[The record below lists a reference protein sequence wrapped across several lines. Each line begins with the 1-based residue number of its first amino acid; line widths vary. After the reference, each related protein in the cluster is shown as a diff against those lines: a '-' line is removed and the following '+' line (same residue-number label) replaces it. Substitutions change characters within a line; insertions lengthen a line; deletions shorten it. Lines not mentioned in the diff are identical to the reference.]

1 VKSARAG
8 TRELGRGGARRSAV
22 FAALGAGLAAALVAG
37 VTVGAVRVPVAEVL
51 RMAARALGLHGVAQ
65 PDATHVT
72 IIAALRL
79 PRVLAAAMVGGSL
92 AVAGVVMQ
100 GLFRNPMASP
110 EILGIS
116 AGGSLGA
123 VAAITTGL
131 ASASALALPAAT
143 AAGALLAAALI
154 YGIAGIRGG
163 TSLLFIVIAG
173 MAISSLF
180 NGLVSGM
187 LLFSK
192 QYEVSAYLF
201 WTMGDFEGRTWQHLA
216 LAAPVLLPGV
226 AALSLF
232 SRELNLFTLGE
243 EGARSL
249 GMNVEAVKRLLL
261 VLSALV
267 TGAAISVSGPVGF
280 VGLLVPHLLRL
291 LVGPDHRVLV
301 PASALGGALFLLCC
315 DLVGR
320 TVAPPMQIRV
330 GIITAVVGSPY
341 LLWLVVRSQRRGGA

>member
-1 VKSARAG
+1 LS
-8 TRELGRGGARRSAV
+8 GGAGRRAAV
-22 FAALGAGLAAALVAG
+22 FAALCAGFAAALIAG
-37 VTVGAVRVPVAEVL
+37 VSVGAVRVPVAEIL
-51 RMAARALGLHGVAQ
+51 RMAVRALGFRGVA
-65 PDATHVT
+65 PAEGMNVT
-72 IIAALRL
+72 IITVLRL
-79 PRVLAAAMVGGSL
+79 PRVLAAALVGASL
-92 AVAGVVMQ
+92 AVAGVAMQ

-131 ASASALALPAAT
+131 ASASVLVLPAAT
-143 AAGALLAAALI
+143 MAGALAAAALI
-154 YGIAGIRGG
+154 YAIASVRGG
-163 TSLLFIVIAG
+163 TSLLFVVIAG
-173 MAISSLF
+173 MAVSSLF

-192 QYEVSAYLF
+192 QYEVNAYLF
-201 WTMGDFEGRTWQHLA
+201 WTMGDFEGRSWQHLA
-216 LAAPVLLPGV
+216 LAAPVLVPGI
-226 AALSLF
+226 AALTLF

-249 GMNVEAVKRLLL
+249 GMSVETVKRLLL
-261 VLSALV
+261 ALAALV

-291 LVGPDHRVLV
+291 LIGPDHRVLV
-301 PASALGGALFLLCC
+301 PASALGGAVFLLLC

-320 TVAPPMQIRV
+320 SVAPPFQIRV
-330 GIITAVVGSPY
+330 GIITAVLGSPY
-341 LLWLVVRSQRRGGA
+341 LLWLVVRSQRRGRA

>member
-1 VKSARAG
+1 MK
-8 TRELGRGGARRSAV
+8 TPGAPLRRSAV
-22 FAALGAGLAAALVAG
+22 FAILGGGLAAAIVAG
-37 VTVGAVRVPVAEVL
+37 ISVGAVPVPVVEVL
-51 RMAARALGLHGVAQ
+51 RMVARALGFRGAPAPEAMHA
-65 PDATHVT
+65 T
-72 IIAALRL
+72 IIGALRL
-79 PRVLAAAMVGGSL
+79 PRVLAAALVGGSL
-92 AVAGVVMQ
+92 AVAGVAMQ

-123 VAAITTGL
+123 VAAITSGL
-131 ASASALALPAAT
+131 ASASLLVLPAAT
-143 AAGALLAAALI
+143 MVGALLAAALI
-154 YGIAGIRGG
+154 YAIASARGG

-173 MAISSLF
+173 MAVSSLF

-192 QYEVSAYLF
+192 QYEVNVYLF
-201 WTMGDFEGRTWQHLA
+201 WTMGDFEGRGWQHLA
-216 LAAPVLLPGV
+216 LAAPVLVPGI
-226 AALSLF
+226 AALALF

-249 GMNVEAVKRLLL
+249 GMNVETVKRLLL
-261 VLSALV
+261 ALSALV

-301 PASALGGALFLLCC
+301 PASALGGAVFLLLC
-315 DLVGR
+315 DLAGR
-320 TVAPPMQIRV
+320 TIAPPVQIRV
-330 GIITAVVGSPY
+330 GIITAVLGSPY

>member
-1 VKSARAG
+1 VRN
-8 TRELGRGGARRSAV
+8 GARRAAV
-22 FAALGAGLAAALVAG
+22 FTALGVGLAAALLAG
-37 VTVGAVRVPVAEVL
+37 VTIGAVRVPIAAVL
-51 RMAARALGLHGVAQ
+51 GMAARALGFRGV
-65 PDATHVT
+65 PPVEATYVT
-72 IIAALRL
+72 IITALRL
-79 PRVLAAAMVGGSL
+79 PRVLAAALVGGSL

-110 EILGIS
+110 EILGVS
-116 AGGSLGA
+116 AGASLGA
-123 VAAITTGL
+123 VGVISTGL
-131 ASASALALPAAT
+131 ASASVLVLPAAT

-154 YGIAGIRGG
+154 YAIASVRGG

-173 MAISSLF
+173 MAVSSLF

-192 QYEVSAYLF
+192 QYEVNAYLF
-201 WTMGDFEGRTWQHLA
+201 WTMGDFEGRSWQHLA
-216 LAAPVLLPGV
+216 LAAPVLVPGV
-226 AALSLF
+226 AALSFF
-232 SRELNLFTLGE
+232 SRELNLFSLGE

-249 GMNVEAVKRLLL
+249 GMSVEAVKRLLL
-261 VLSALV
+261 ALAALV

-291 LVGPDHRVLV
+291 LVGPDHRTLV

-320 TVAPPMQIRV
+320 TVAPPFQIRV
-330 GIITAVVGSPY
+330 GIITAVLGSPY
-341 LLWLVVRSQRRGGA
+341 LLWLVIRARRRGAA

>member
-1 VKSARAG
+1 V
-8 TRELGRGGARRSAV
+8 TRSFTGARRAVV
-22 FAALGAGLAAALVAG
+22 FAALGIGLTAALIAG
-37 VTVGAVRVPVAEVL
+37 VTVGAVRVPLREVL
-51 RMAARALGLHGVAQ
+51 RMAARALGFYGVPVPEAM
-65 PDATHVT
+65 HVT
-72 IIAALRL
+72 IITALRL
-79 PRVLAAAMVGGSL
+79 PRVLAAALVGGSL

-116 AGGSLGA
+116 AGGALGA

-131 ASASALALPAAT
+131 ASASVLVLPVAT

-154 YGIAGIRGG
+154 YGIASVRGG

-173 MAISSLF
+173 MAVSSLF

-192 QYEVSAYLF
+192 QYEVNAYLF
-201 WTMGDFEGRTWQHLA
+201 WTMGDFEGRSWQHLA
-216 LAAPVLLPGV
+216 LAAPVLLPGI
-226 AALSLF
+226 AALGLF

-249 GMNVEAVKRLLL
+249 GMNVETVKRLLL

-301 PASALGGALFLLCC
+301 PASALGGAVFLLCC
-315 DLVGR
+315 DLIGR
-320 TVAPPMQIRV
+320 IVAPPFQIRV
-330 GIITAVVGSPY
+330 GIITAVLGSPY
-341 LLWLVVRSQRRGGA
+341 LLWLVVRSRRRGTV

>member
-1 VKSARAG
+1 MRSLRV
-8 TRELGRGGARRSAV
+8 RRTAV
-22 FAALGAGLAAALVAG
+22 FVALASGLAAALLAG
-37 VTVGAVRVPVAEVL
+37 VAVGSVRVPILEVL
-51 RMAARALGLHGVAQ
+51 RVAARAIGIRGVVAAQ
-65 PDATHVT
+65 PTHLT
-72 IIAALRL
+72 IISALRA
-79 PRVLAAAMVGGSL
+79 PRVLAAALVGGSL

-123 VAAITTGL
+123 VAAITSGL
-131 ASASALALPAAT
+131 AAANALVLPAAT
-143 AAGALLAAALI
+143 AAGALLAAAII
-154 YGIAGIRGG
+154 YGIASNRGG

-173 MAISSLF
+173 MAVSSLF

-192 QYEVSAYLF
+192 QYEVNAYLF

-226 AALSLF
+226 AAMALF
-232 SRELNLFTLGE
+232 SRDLNLFTLGE

-249 GMNVEAVKRLLL
+249 GMDVETAKRVLLA
-261 VLSALV
+261 LSALV
-267 TGAAISVSGPVGF
+267 TGVAVSVSGPVGF

-301 PASALGGALFLLCC
+301 PASALGGALFLLLC

-320 TVAPPMQIRV
+320 VAAPPLQIRV
-330 GIITAVVGSPY
+330 GIITAVLGSPY
-341 LLWLVVRSQRRGGA
+341 LIWLVVRAQRRGRA

>member
-1 VKSARAG
+1 MRASG
-8 TRELGRGGARRSAV
+8 GRARRAAV
-22 FAALGAGLAAALVAG
+22 FAALAAGLAAAVLAG
-37 VTVGAVRVPVAEVL
+37 VSVGAVPVPVGELL
-51 RMAARALGLHGVAQ
+51 RMAARAVGFRGVPA
-65 PDATHVT
+65 PDGMHVT

-79 PRVLAAAMVGGSL
+79 PRVLAAALVGGSL
-92 AVAGVVMQ
+92 AVAGVAMQ

-123 VAAITTGL
+123 VAVITSGL
-131 ASASALALPAAT
+131 ASASVLVLPLAT
-143 AAGALLAAALI
+143 MAGALLAAALI
-154 YGIAGIRGG
+154 YAIASLRGG

-173 MAISSLF
+173 MAVSSLF

-192 QYEVSAYLF
+192 QYEVNAYLF
-201 WTMGDFEGRTWQHLA
+201 WTMGDFEGRSWQHLA
-216 LAAPVLLPGV
+216 LAAPVLLPGI
-226 AALSLF
+226 AALALF

-249 GMNVEAVKRLLL
+249 GMNVETVKRLLL
-261 VLSALV
+261 AVSALV

-301 PASALGGALFLLCC
+301 PASALGGAVFLLLC

-320 TVAPPMQIRV
+320 AAVPPFQIRV
-330 GIITAVVGSPY
+330 GIITAVLGSPY
-341 LLWLVVRSQRRGGA
+341 LLWLVVRSQRRGRA

>member
-1 VKSARAG
+1 MSSSRV
-8 TRELGRGGARRSAV
+8 RRTAV
-22 FAALGAGLAAALVAG
+22 FVALASGLAAALLAG
-37 VTVGAVRVPVAEVL
+37 VAVGSVRVPVLEVL
-51 RMAARALGLHGVAQ
+51 RVAAHAIGIRGVTAAQ
-65 PDATHVT
+65 PTHVT
-72 IIAALRL
+72 IIAALRA
-79 PRVLAAAMVGGSL
+79 PRVLAAALVGGSL

-123 VAAITTGL
+123 VAAITSGL
-131 ASASALALPAAT
+131 AAASALVLPAAT

-154 YGIAGIRGG
+154 YAIASTRGG

-173 MAISSLF
+173 MAVSSLF

-192 QYEVSAYLF
+192 QYEVNAYLF

-226 AALSLF
+226 AAMALF
-232 SRELNLFTLGE
+232 SRDLNLFTLGE

-249 GMNVEAVKRLLL
+249 GMDVETAKRILLA
-261 VLSALV
+261 LSALV
-267 TGAAISVSGPVGF
+267 TGVAVSVSGPVGF

-301 PASALGGALFLLCC
+301 PASALGGALFLLVC

-320 TVAPPMQIRV
+320 VVSPPFQIRV

-341 LLWLVVRSQRRGGA
+341 LIWLVMRAQRKGRA

>member
-1 VKSARAG
+1 MRAL
-8 TRELGRGGARRSAV
+8 RAPARRAAV
-22 FAALGAGLAAALVAG
+22 FASLGAGLAVALLAG
-37 VTVGAVRVPVAEVL
+37 VSVGAVPVPVAEVL
-51 RMAARALGLHGVAQ
+51 RMAARAVGLHRVPA
-65 PDATHVT
+65 PDDMHVT

-79 PRVLAAAMVGGSL
+79 PRVLAAALVGSSL
-92 AVAGVVMQ
+92 AVAGVGMQ

-131 ASASALALPAAT
+131 ASASVLVLPVAT
-143 AAGALLAAALI
+143 MAGSLLAATLI
-154 YGIAGIRGG
+154 YAIAHARGG

-173 MAISSLF
+173 MAVSSLF

-192 QYEVSAYLF
+192 QYEVNAYLF
-201 WTMGDFEGRTWQHLA
+201 WTMGDFEGRSWQHLA
-216 LAAPVLLPGV
+216 LAAPVLLPGIAV
-226 AALSLF
+226 LALL

-249 GMNVEAVKRLLL
+249 GMNVETVKRVLLA
-261 VLSALV
+261 LSALV
-267 TGAAISVSGPVGF
+267 TGAAIAVSGPVGF

-301 PASALGGALFLLCC
+301 PASALGGALFLLLC
-315 DLVGR
+315 DLIGR
-320 TVAPPMQIRV
+320 TVVPPFQIRV
-330 GIITAVVGSPY
+330 GIITAVLGSPY
-341 LLWLVVRSQRRGGA
+341 LLWLVVRSQRRGRP